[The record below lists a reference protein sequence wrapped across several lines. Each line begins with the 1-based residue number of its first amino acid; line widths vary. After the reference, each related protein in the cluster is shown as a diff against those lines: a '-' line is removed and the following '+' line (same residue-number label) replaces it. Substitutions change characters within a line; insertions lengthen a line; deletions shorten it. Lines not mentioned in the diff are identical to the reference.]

1 MKITITI
8 FRNKVEN
15 KKTYRKQGGKDWVDE
30 AAGGPAETEN
40 REDQEGDSS
49 SERQAGRPESERRK
63 A

>member
-1 MKITITI
+1 M
-8 FRNKVEN
+8 
-15 KKTYRKQGGKDWVDE
+15 DE
-30 AAGGPAETEN
+30 AAGGAAETEN